1 MSMRFLIFVWAATIA
16 ATIAAAQTT
25 TTTQPVTD
33 STSST
38 TTTQSATT
46 TTSGTAPQAG
56 SQRPIFLSGMV
67 MTDNGSPLPSNVNI
81 QSVCGVVRRTMAHV
95 TDSGSFGFQWTNTT
109 IAFGDASQMGRTP
122 GTGAASLTGSR
133 NGTRGLDP
141 LANCELFADV
151 PGYSSTRASLYSRG
165 GQDNYDVGMIVLHH
179 IADGDGHSVSLLA
192 LQAPKDA
199 KRAFDKGVSL
209 TAANKPV
216 EALASFEIAVTAY
229 PQYADAWLNMGKIQ
243 WQLGRKEEA
252 RASFRKSM
260 DLDSKLVGP
269 WQELGFMACDDS
281 KWEEAVK
288 YLDQAV
294 RLDPI
299 DSPIPWYFDA
309 LALYNLGRYDLAERS
324 VRAER
329 KLDRGK
335 NPQADYLLGLVLIAR
350 RDLEGGAE
358 ALRNYIA
365 TAPPSA
371 DVATARRELSRVEN
385 TIGK

>member
-1 MSMRFLIFVWAATIA
+1 MRILIIVWAVMA
-16 ATIAAAQTT
+16 AAAQTT

-33 STSST
+33 AAGST
-38 TTTQSATT
+38 TTTQPATGS
-46 TTSGTAPQAG
+46 TSGATPQTG
-56 SQRPIFLSGMV
+56 PPRPIFLSGVV

-81 QSVCGVVRRTMAHV
+81 QSVCGVARRTMAHV
-95 TDSGSFGFQWTNTT
+95 TDSGSFGFQWTNMT
-109 IAFGDASQMGRTP
+109 IAFGDASQMGRNP

-133 NGTRGLDP
+133 NGARGLDP

-151 PGYSSTRASLYSRG
+151 PGYSSTKASLFNRG
-165 GQDNYDVGMIVLHH
+165 GQDNFDVGVIVLHL
-179 IADGDGHSVSLLA
+179 IAAGDGHSVSLLA
-192 LQAPKDA
+192 LQAPKNA
-199 KRAFDKGVSL
+199 KKAFDKGISL
-209 TAANKPV
+209 TAANKPT
-216 EALASFEIAVTAY
+216 EALASFEVAVTDY
-229 PQYADAWLNMGKIQ
+229 PQYADAWLDMGKIQ
-243 WQLGRKEEA
+243 WQLGRKEDA

-260 DLDSKLVGP
+260 DLDNKLVGP

-281 KWEEAVK
+281 KWEEALK

-309 LALYNLGRYDLAERS
+309 LANYNMGHYAEAERS
-324 VRAER
+324 VRAEL

-350 RDLEGGAE
+350 QDLEGGAE

-365 TAPPSA
+365 AAPPSA
-371 DVATARRELSRVEN
+371 DVATARRELSRLEN
-385 TIGK
+385 GIRK